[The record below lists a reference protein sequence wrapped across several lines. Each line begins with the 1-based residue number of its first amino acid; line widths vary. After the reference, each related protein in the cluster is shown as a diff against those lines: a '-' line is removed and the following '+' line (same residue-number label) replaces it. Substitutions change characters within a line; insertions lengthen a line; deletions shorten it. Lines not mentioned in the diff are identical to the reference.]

1 MHHPTELVMVWL
13 RARAIQTFKQGIG
26 HLSERPIVTKNFA
39 PVLKTLLE
47 DVGMAVTKT
56 TETRCRDGSVQAR
69 HVIQRLH
76 K

>member
-13 RARAIQTFKQGIG
+13 RARAIQTFKQRIG
-26 HLSERPIVTKNFA
+26 HLSEGPIVTKNFV

-47 DVGMAVTKT
+47 DVGMVKT
-56 TETRCRDGSVQAR
+56 TETRCRDGSVQER